1 MQEVLGQK
9 ALQQVRKVD
18 SSWVCGVF
26 LGALKFIARF
36 LVVCGCFLV
45 VDHRVYF
52 DGGRDGREQ
61 VPRGAARARRRR

>member
-1 MQEVLGQK
+1 VQEVLGQK
-9 ALQQVRKVD
+9 PLQQVRKVK

-26 LGALKFIARF
+26 LGVLRF
-36 LVVCGCFLV
+36 LARLLVVYSCFLV